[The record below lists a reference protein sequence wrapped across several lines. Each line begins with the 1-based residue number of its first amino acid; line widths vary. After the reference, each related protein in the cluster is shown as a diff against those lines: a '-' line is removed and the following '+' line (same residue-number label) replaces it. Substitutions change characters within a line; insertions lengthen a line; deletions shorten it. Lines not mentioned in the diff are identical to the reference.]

1 MLALLVALS
10 VSQAPVVDSPPPLP
24 SPEPSVM
31 AQSSARL
38 VTEGQPR
45 VGVGIL
51 AARMGMTT
59 LLGGVGGGLGALGL
73 VLATA
78 ASPLL
83 GLLVSPL
90 AVGLGVLGVAAGA
103 ALFGDDFRRDFI
115 DALKVSGIAVPVG
128 VALVMVSALLPAL
141 SVFIVPLVA
150 VGLISTPLIV
160 QVRKPMP
167 SRVAPRETRE
177 TRETPVVSEG
187 GVTFQL

>member
-1 MLALLVALS
+1 MLALLVAVS
-10 VSQAPVVDSPPPLP
+10 VSQAPVTDPPPPLP
-24 SPEPSVM
+24 FPEPSVM

-78 ASPLL
+78 VSPLL
-83 GLLVSPL
+83 GVLVSPL
-90 AVGLGVLGVAAGA
+90 AVGLGVLGVAVGA
-103 ALFGDDFRRDFI
+103 ALFGDDFGRDFI
-115 DALKVSGIAVPVG
+115 DALKVSGVAVPLG

-160 QVRKPMP
+160 QVRKPMSCRP
-167 SRVAPRETRE
+167 RE

>member
-1 MLALLVALS
+1 MLALLVAVS
-10 VSQAPVVDSPPPLP
+10 VSQAPVTDPPPPLP
-24 SPEPSVM
+24 FPEPSVM

-45 VGVGIL
+45 VGMGIL

-78 ASPLL
+78 VSPFV

-103 ALFGDDFRRDFI
+103 ALFGDDFGRDFI
-115 DALKVSGIAVPVG
+115 DALKVSGVAVPLG
-128 VALVMVSALLPAL
+128 VALVLLSALVPTLA
-141 SVFIVPLVA
+141 VFVVPLVA

-160 QVRKPMP
+160 QVRKPMS
-167 SRVAPRETRE
+167 SRPRETRE